1 MEQFLFKSETFFRL
15 WGKRWGSRRASSLWA
30 RRRTMGNRSK
40 WRVPEFPIASP
51 RKLLFDI
58 HTGSRKK
65 GQRKIWA
72 LNGQQTNSGV
82 FRGNLAQL
90 WNEVMLKSGN
100 KYRPAVKNGHS
111 KKKKLKFRVAFLFH
125 DCNKNSLLL
134 WDFLS
139 GFLAKLK
146 WWTTLTYIITNCYN
160 ISALSLDLHI
170 YPVWFQPFPML
181 NIKKDSWTKHLFF
194 FLSLQQ
200 QIGLKKQIVIA
211 SRSLWSIRP
220 AIIQI
225 KILYCVSTFEGTWKV
240 QFGKILLNLFPKFL
254 SSHCLVASQP
264 LASRSQPPM
273 KLSKGQQSL
282 KAIFL
287 PHDCPAFC
295 GLWC

>member
-1 MEQFLFKSETFFRL
+1 MKSNLYNEKFSFGRVFVQESKIFSL

-40 WRVPEFPIASP
+40 WRVPELPIAASQ

-65 GQRKIWA
+65 GQRKMWG

-82 FRGNLAQL
+82 TLLNCEMKWCSRAETNTDQL
-90 WNEVMLKSGN
+90 WKINI
-100 KYRPAVKNGHS
+100 RRKNWR
-111 KKKKLKFRVAFLFH
+111 LVKFRVAFLFH

-194 FLSLQQ
+194 FSCLSNNRLDS
-200 QIGLKKQIVIA
+200 KHK
-211 SRSLWSIRP
+211 LW
-220 AIIQI
+220 
-225 KILYCVSTFEGTWKV
+225 
-240 QFGKILLNLFPKFL
+240 
-254 SSHCLVASQP
+254 
-264 LASRSQPPM
+264 
-273 KLSKGQQSL
+273 
-282 KAIFL
+282 
-287 PHDCPAFC
+287 
-295 GLWC
+295 

>member
-1 MEQFLFKSETFFRL
+1 M
-15 WGKRWGSRRASSLWA
+15 WG
-30 RRRTMGNRSK
+30 
-40 WRVPEFPIASP
+40 
-51 RKLLFDI
+51 
-58 HTGSRKK
+58 
-65 GQRKIWA
+65 

-82 FRGNLAQL
+82 TLLNCEMKWCSRAETNTDQL
-90 WNEVMLKSGN
+90 WKMDI
-100 KYRPAVKNGHS
+100 RRRKNWR
-111 KKKKLKFRVAFLFH
+111 LVKFRVAILFH

-170 YPVWFQPFPML
+170 YPVWFQPNAQHKERQLDKTFV
-181 NIKKDSWTKHLFF
+181 F

-200 QIGLKKQIVIA
+200 QIGLKTQIVIA

-254 SSHCLVASQP
+254 AS
-264 LASRSQPPM
+264 
-273 KLSKGQQSL
+273 
-282 KAIFL
+282 
-287 PHDCPAFC
+287 
-295 GLWC
+295 